1 MLKGNPVSNR
11 LTHVCIYRFVQRA
24 KCRLYMF
31 LYKYNK
37 IKCIKD
43 GGILFAGNWSRF
55 TDECVVQLHTEGC
68 KSAIKKKK

>member
-1 MLKGNPVSNR
+1 
-11 LTHVCIYRFVQRA
+11 
-24 KCRLYMF
+24 MF

-55 TDECVVQLHTEGC
+55 TDECVVQLHTEGR